1 MKQIS
6 TIVLFLLAALLF
18 PPDPAQALA
27 YTLAAP
33 VAITGSE
40 GGNPGV
46 VGSLEVVPLGGAL
59 ADPRGIETGS
69 TSFATNDVL
78 VLRLTL
84 DANST
89 TVDLVQI
96 AAASTPFLGNP
107 VGAGVFADVG
117 DQAPG
122 TVSVPAFGFRADFFA
137 FPGGSLQ
144 PGESSTRL
152 FVTFSPA
159 GSALAPGRSVSV
171 TLGSGLSFTV
181 QGTLV
186 PEPGT
191 AALLALGLGALAA
204 HRRRR
209 SD

>member
-84 DANST
+84 DATST

-122 TVSVPAFGFRADFFA
+122 TVSVPAFAFRADFA

-144 PGESSTRL
+144 AGESSTRL

-159 GSALAPGRSVSV
+159 GSALAAGRSVSV